1 MDPRLREGEP
11 QSPETKPLR
20 PDVSTQPPYFRV
32 FQLPKSAIV
41 TFDGS
46 PLNYRQFKKTI
57 ANSVEKFTED
67 GDIRLQLLIQHC
79 TGKAREAIKS
89 CGMLNGIQGYEK
101 AKELLKKQV
110 GEKYVV
116 PKASIDKLSYGPPIR
131 LNDSEALNDLADDLE
146 NCEITLKVSGRLDQV
161 NNEDRMV
168 QILERVPPYLRS
180 RWLKTVQEIRVC
192 GRDPTFADLKKL
204 IRTASKEKN
213 DPVFG
218 SILDPVFKQ
227 DRSRVK
233 PRTRFSSTHAVHAG
247 STDPKYRVG
256 NGRGFTLNPSIKCFL
271 CNGSQNLETC
281 GQFSAKS
288 SEEKLKFVCDRKLCE
303 NCLSY
308 SHFASGCRSP
318 RSCTIEQYTIASKHL
333 QSLHDALV
341 ASFRSRDGEGN
352 NQRVSGP
359 GVDQLPAELHA
370 QQSHHV
376 MKRNVEAFD
385 TKPEI
390 KALPIVPVK
399 VKGRD
404 KDVIVTTY
412 ALLDNGSTSSWY
424 SESLAK
430 RLGVV
435 GSRVQ
440 VSLSTIET
448 DSIPLSCRRVNLEVM
463 DTAEVNMVE
472 LPDVLT
478 KDKLHV
484 STDCVSSQDDVD
496 RRPHLWNMKVP
507 KVIRSEVELLIG
519 QDVPEALE
527 PCEVRSCTL
536 RRLSLVG
543 H

>member
-1 MDPRLREGEP
+1 MDPRPREGVP

-20 PDVSTQPPYFRV
+20 PDVSTQPPDFRV
-32 FQLPKSAIV
+32 FQLPKSGII

-46 PLNYRQFKKTI
+46 PLNYRQFMKTI
-57 ANSVEKFTED
+57 ANSVETFPED
-67 GDIRLQLLIQHC
+67 GDIRLQLLIKHC

-168 QILERVPPYLRS
+168 QILERVPPYLRA

-192 GRDPTFADLKKL
+192 GRDPTFADLKKR

-247 STDPKYRVG
+247 STDPKYRVD

-271 CNGSQNLETC
+271 CNGSQKLETC

-288 SEEKLKFVCDRKLCE
+288 SEEKLKFVCD
-303 NCLSY
+303 
-308 SHFASGCRSP
+308 
-318 RSCTIEQYTIASKHL
+318 SC
-333 QSLHDALV
+333 
-341 ASFRSRDGEGN
+341 
-352 NQRVSGP
+352 
-359 GVDQLPAELHA
+359 
-370 QQSHHV
+370 
-376 MKRNVEAFD
+376 
-385 TKPEI
+385 
-390 KALPIVPVK
+390 
-399 VKGRD
+399 
-404 KDVIVTTY
+404 
-412 ALLDNGSTSSWY
+412 
-424 SESLAK
+424 AK
-430 RLGVV
+430 T
-435 GSRVQ
+435 
-440 VSLSTIET
+440 VSLTLILQVVAGAHEAVLLSSAPLPVSICNPYTTPWLLVFEVETAKETIKEFL
-448 DSIPLSCRRVNLEVM
+448 DLVLINS
-463 DTAEVNMVE
+463 
-472 LPDVLT
+472 LPSYT
-478 KDKLHV
+478 
-484 STDCVSSQDDVD
+484 
-496 RRPHLWNMKVP
+496 RN
-507 KVIRSEVELLIG
+507 KVI
-519 QDVPEALE
+519 
-527 PCEVRSCTL
+527 TL
-536 RRLSLVG
+536 
-543 H
+543 